1 MKLITWALIAVLALF
16 HSNAGHAETAQEILE
31 AAWDAQLSRWDGLD
45 SYLVE
50 QLEMGQSAKRY
61 FVRSEVSDAAGN
73 SRTMFLP
80 APDGGLGGGCVNPAS
95 AAEMAAGQG
104 DMSAEYMSWFMES
117 AELIG
122 EESVDDTDAWQ
133 LRANDIDRAQTL
145 SSEDISISA
154 MTMWLSKDR
163 YLPLKMR
170 MEGTVNVDSQSRP
183 VTIEVLTSDFR
194 AVPGSQLL
202 EPFRRV
208 VSISGITTGIDESQ
222 IAEAKAAMAEFE
234 QQMASMPA
242 SQRQMMKSMM
252 GPQLEQLRELADSG
266 TLNMEIVVESIT
278 ANPEVSGE
286 RVVACDPG

>member
-1 MKLITWALIAVLALF
+1 MASEGPNEIDNVGF
-16 HSNAGHAETAQEILE
+16 DRCAGTVSQQCRPCRNGAGNPRDDTV
-31 AAWDAQLSRWDGLD
+31 
-45 SYLVE
+45 VE
-50 QLEMGQSAKRY
+50 WKGY

-145 SSEDISISA
+145 SSEDMSISA

-194 AVPGSQLL
+194 AVRAGAGAVPGGRQH
-202 EPFRRV
+202 R
-208 VSISGITTGIDESQ
+208 GITTGIDEVRS
-222 IAEAKAAMAEFE
+222 
-234 QQMASMPA
+234 P
-242 SQRQMMKSMM
+242 R
-252 GPQLEQLRELADSG
+252 
-266 TLNMEIVVESIT
+266 
-278 ANPEVSGE
+278 
-286 RVVACDPG
+286 